1 MCYNQIELW
10 KEAEK
15 VMNQN
20 IGERIKNMRKN
31 KDLSLQK
38 VADSL
43 DVNRSS
49 IMRWERG
56 ETSKIKLPMVEKLA
70 SLFGTS
76 PQYLLT
82 GNERE
87 KERENWYK
95 DNVTELG
102 EECSLPVVGQVCA
115 GNGLFAEDNILRYEF
130 ADSRYNRKEYFYL
143 QVSGDSMSPKLDDG
157 DLILVRKQ
165 SSIDS
170 GDVGVFLIDGCDGVV
185 KKVKYDRNYIELH
198 SFNPY
203 YPVRRFEGVDVQRV
217 SVVGKVIES
226 KRIW

>member
-1 MCYNQIELW
+1 M
-10 KEAEK
+10 A
-15 VMNQN
+15 NQN
-20 IGERIKNMRKN
+20 IGDRIKNLRKN

-38 VADSL
+38 VAESL

-82 GNERE
+82 GSERE
-87 KERENWYK
+87 KEKEEWCENNASEMG
-95 DNVTELG
+95 DF
-102 EECSLPVVGQVCA
+102 CMLPLVGKVCA
-115 GNGLFAEDNILRYEF
+115 GNGLLAEDNVLRYEV
-130 ADSRYNRKEYFYL
+130 ADKKYNRKEYFYL
-143 QVSGDSMSPKLDDG
+143 EVSGDSMSPKLDDG
-157 DLILVRKQ
+157 DMVLVRKQ
-165 SSIDS
+165 SSIDN

-203 YPVRRFEGVDVQRV
+203 YPVRRFEGSEIQRI
-217 SVVGKVIES
+217 SVVGKVVES